1 MKRGEVW
8 LINLAPTIGSE
19 IKKTRPAI
27 IVNDD
32 SIGSLPLKVIVPIT
46 EWKEKYAIA
55 PWMVRIEPDNENGLD
70 KTSSVDTFQIRSVAQ
85 ERFVRK
91 IGKLNDIAM
100 EEITKALAIVLCIDF
115 R

>member
-1 MKRGEVW
+1 MSRGEIW
-8 LINLAPTIGSE
+8 LINLNPTIGSE

-27 IVNDD
+27 IVNNN

-55 PWMVRIEPDNENGLD
+55 PWMVRIEPESGNGLD
-70 KTSSVDTFQIRSVAQ
+70 KTSSADTFQIRSVAQ

-91 IGKLNDIAM
+91 IGKLNNIAM
-100 EEITKALAIVLCIDF
+100 EK
-115 R
+115 